1 MALHIR
7 QGRPAEWQEILD
19 VSQAAFGAGDTY
31 FPHGWPHTYPNPQ
44 AAEWFVVCEE
54 DGKLLG
60 IINQTPVTVDV
71 GGALLKAVGI
81 GGVGV
86 LEEARRRGVMS
97 AMLRAS
103 NAQQR
108 AAGTVL
114 GFLGG
119 ERIRYRRYGYELAGR
134 SVGATMFPKQLA
146 GAEPV
151 PLRRLHLAD
160 ANDILRLH
168 RKAPMF
174 VRRTELW
181 QRRLLR
187 RRNFAAWG
195 NKSGPL
201 KAYLVTP
208 KGSPASICELI
219 GGARLLPGLLKAQM
233 KRHKLGHINVHWLP
247 DYAPHFKLGRSA
259 GGLSVSV
266 AQQVGIYDFARFLA
280 QTAGPLGEGF
290 RRFGITGRV
299 RIEHTGEKTGFDLE
313 PARSGPL
320 SITPAKRKRKADLAL
335 DAAEWI
341 RTFFPP
347 PGGPMLEQK
356 ARPRLVAAFALPL
369 NISSWGAV

>member
-19 VSQAAFGAGDTY
+19 VSYAAFGKDKRY
-31 FPHGWPHTYPNPQ
+31 FPLNWPHTYPDKT

-60 IINQTPVTVDV
+60 IINQTPVAVNV

-97 AMLRAS
+97 AMLQAS
-103 NAQQR
+103 NAEQR

-114 GFLGG
+114 GFLAG
-119 ERIRYRRYGYELAGR
+119 ERIRYRRHGYEFAGR
-134 SVGATMFPKQLA
+134 SVTASFSPKHLA
-146 GAEPV
+146 GAERV
-151 PLRRLHLAD
+151 PLRRLRIAD
-160 ANDILRLH
+160 ASDILRLH

-181 QRRLLR
+181 QRQLLR
-187 RRNFAAWG
+187 RRNFVAWG

-208 KGSPASICELI
+208 RGSPAHVCELI
-219 GGARLLPGLLKAQM
+219 GGAPLLPGLLKAQM
-233 KRHKLGHINVHWLP
+233 KRHKLGHINVRWLP
-247 DYAPHFKLGRSA
+247 DYGPHLELGRNA
-259 GGLSVSV
+259 GGLSEAV
-266 AQQVGIYDFARFLA
+266 AQQVGIYDFARFLT
-280 QTAGPLGEGF
+280 QTAKPLGEGF
-290 RRFGITGRV
+290 RRFGITVPV
-299 RIEHTGEKTGFDLE
+299 RIEHTGEKIAFDLK
-313 PARSGPL
+313 PTRSGAL
-320 SITPAKRKRKADLAL
+320 SITPAKGKRKADLAL
-335 DAAEWI
+335 GAAEWV
-341 RTFFPP
+341 RMFFPP

-356 ARPRLVAAFALPL
+356 AGPHLIAALALPL

>member
-7 QGRPAEWQEILD
+7 QGRPAEWQEIFD

-60 IINQTPVTVDV
+60 IINQTPVTVNV
-71 GGALLKAVGI
+71 GGARLKAVGI

-86 LEEARRRGVMS
+86 LGEARGRGIMS

-103 NAQQR
+103 NAEQR

-114 GFLGG
+114 SFLGG
-119 ERIRYRRYGYELAGR
+119 ERFRYRRYGYELAGR
-134 SVGATMFPKQLA
+134 SVTASFSPKQLA

-151 PLRRLHLAD
+151 PMRRLRLAD

-174 VRRTELW
+174 VRRTESW

-187 RRNFAAWG
+187 RRNHVAWG

-208 KGSPASICELI
+208 KGSPAHVCELI
-219 GGARLLPGLLKAQM
+219 GGARLLPGLLTAQM
-233 KRHKLGHINVHWLP
+233 KRHKLGHVDVHWIP
-247 DYAPHFKLGRSA
+247 DYAPHIGLGRNA
-259 GGLSVSV
+259 GGLSETV
-266 AQQVGIYDFARFLA
+266 AQQVGIYDFGRFLT
-280 QTAGPLGEGF
+280 QTAKPLGEGF
-290 RRFGITGRV
+290 RRFGITGAV
-299 RIEHTGEKTGFDLE
+299 RIEHTGERTAFELK

-320 SITPAKRKRKADLAL
+320 SITPATGSRKADLAL
-335 DAAEWI
+335 DAAEWV
-341 RTFFPP
+341 RTLFPP
-347 PGGPMLEQK
+347 PGGPMLKQK
-356 ARPRLVAAFALPL
+356 ARPRLAAAFALPL